1 MARNRWQP
9 FPALWTRHWKVM
21 AGASLLTWAVTAP
34 AMASTPSVE
43 QALRLKP
50 VQNDVEYDTPTAD
63 EIPNCTLKAEKI
75 GSGTGW
81 VVRDPSGRLLRRFID
96 SNNDNVVDL
105 WCYYLNGVE
114 VYRDID
120 GDFNGK
126 ADQYRWFNTAGTR
139 HGVDKNEDGRI
150 DAWKAI
156 SAEEVT
162 AEVVKAL
169 ADRDAERFAR
179 LLITPE
185 EIDALGVSA
194 DKAKELREKV
204 AEAKAQFEKLARSQK
219 DINAKTVWLHFGA
232 LRPGVVPADTDGSS
246 KDLVVYENVATLIE
260 TEGKTGHVKVGTL
273 VQVGSNSW
281 RLIGLPQFDGEA
293 GDQGHF
299 FHTAAVTPEVPANVS
314 GAMEEKFQKLLG
326 ELETIDKQLAAA
338 TRPADKIQLNE
349 KRADL
354 LESLAQEAGE
364 PANQAQWYQQL
375 ADTLSAAAQSGDFPG
390 GVDRLKKLQA
400 KLKADK
406 ADENLLAYV
415 EFRLLTADYTR
426 SLQDPKADFPK
437 IQENWLKSLE
447 QFVADHPN
455 SADAAEAMLQLAIAE
470 EFSGQEDSAKKWYGQ
485 IVSKFPNSAA
495 AKKASGAVRRLNSVG
510 QNIELA
516 GTAINGGRV
525 DLAQYRGKV
534 VLIHYWATWCEPCVR
549 DLNTI
554 KEVYSKYGRSGFVPL
569 GISLDYDK
577 SQVTSF
583 LQSNKLPWVQIYE
596 PGSLDGRLANEMGIL
611 TLPTML
617 LIDGNGRVVN
627 RNLHISELEAEVKK
641 YTSAGANKR

>member
-9 FPALWTRHWKVM
+9 FPALWKRHWKAM
-21 AGASLLTWAVTAP
+21 AGASLLTCAVAAP
-34 AMASTPSVE
+34 AAASTPSVE

-50 VQNDVEYDTPTAD
+50 VQADVDYDTPTAD
-63 EIPNCTLKAEKI
+63 EIANCTLKAEKI

-81 VVRDPSGRLLRRFID
+81 VVRDSTGRLLRRFVD

-105 WCYYLNGVE
+105 WCYYQNGVE
-114 VYRDID
+114 IYRDID

-126 ADQYRWFNTAGTR
+126 ADQYRWYNIAGTR
-139 HGVDKNEDGRI
+139 HGIDKNEDGRI
-150 DAWKAI
+150 DAWKTI

-162 AEVVKAL
+162 SEVVKAL
-169 ADRDAERFAR
+169 ADRDADRFAR

-185 EIDALGVSA
+185 EIDALGMSA

-204 AEAKAQFEKLARSQK
+204 SEAKAQFEELARGQK
-219 DINAKTVWLHFGA
+219 DITPKTVWLHFGA
-232 LRPGVVPADTDGSS
+232 LRPGVVPAGTDGSTN
-246 KDLVVYENVATLIE
+246 DVVVYENVATLVE

-273 VQVGSNSW
+273 VQAGNAW
-281 RLIGLPQFDGEA
+281 RLIGLPQVDGEA

-299 FHTAAVTPEVPANVS
+299 FHTASVTPEAPANVA
-314 GAMEEKFQKLLG
+314 GAMDEKFQKLLS
-326 ELETIDKQLAAA
+326 ELETLDKQLAAA
-338 TRPADKIQLNE
+338 TRPADKVQLNE
-349 KRADL
+349 RRADL
-354 LESLAQEAGE
+354 LESLAEEAGE
-364 PANQAQWYQQL
+364 AANKAQWLQQL

-390 GVDRLKKLQA
+390 GVDRLKKLQT

-406 ADENLLAYV
+406 AGENLLAYV

-437 IQENWLKSLE
+437 IQEAWLKSLE
-447 QFVADHPN
+447 QFVKDHPG
-455 SADAAEAMLQLAIAE
+455 STDAAEAMLQLAIAE
-470 EFSGQEDSAKKWYGQ
+470 EFSGKEDEAKKWYGQ
-485 IVSKFPNSAA
+485 IVSKFPSTPA

-516 GTAINGGRV
+516 GTAINGGRA

-534 VLIHYWATWCEPCVR
+534 VLVHYWATWCEPCVR
-549 DLNTI
+549 DLTTI
-554 KEVYSKYGRSGFVPL
+554 KEVYSKYGRAGFVPL

-596 PGSLDGRLANEMGIL
+596 PGSLDGRLANELGIL

-617 LIDGNGRVVN
+617 LIDEKGRVVN

-641 YTSAGANKR
+641 YTAGSKKR